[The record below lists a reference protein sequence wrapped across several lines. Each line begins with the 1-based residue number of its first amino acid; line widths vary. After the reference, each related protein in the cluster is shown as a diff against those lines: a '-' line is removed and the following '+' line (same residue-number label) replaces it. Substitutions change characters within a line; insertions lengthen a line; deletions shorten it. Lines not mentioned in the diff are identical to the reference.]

1 MKIKIYRIDIATA
14 IIVLTIVVTSII
26 MYSKLY
32 EILLETRVLKGS
44 MRVLQKQNELTLA
57 IKNYERYKESRDNG
71 TSRQDKVPQTQ

>member
-1 MKIKIYRIDIATA
+1 MKINIYRIDIATA

-44 MRVLQKQNELTLA
+44 MRVLQKQNELTFA

-71 TSRQDKVPQTQ
+71 TPRQNQIPQTQ